1 MIKQPTTVIF
11 DWYNT
16 LINTSININ
25 RITFN
30 QVLDKMGHKNI
41 DLDCIPSS
49 TIPKYL
55 TTFLGKRWKEAI
67 TLYENSLEKSQE
79 LDSFI
84 LNDGAIELL
93 DTLKE
98 NNITMAIVSNKN
110 GKNLRS
116 EVHHKNLT
124 HYFDSII
131 GAGDTGATKPSPEP
145 VLAALTNIN
154 VQPSKEVFFIGDS
167 ASDIQSAID
176 AGCLPIKY
184 GSTTTVNNI
193 LSFKNFDDIR
203 HFICQLINI

>member
-1 MIKQPTTVIF
+1 MKQPTAVIF

-16 LINTSININ
+16 LIDTSINID
-25 RITFN
+25 RTTFY
-30 QVLDKMGHKNI
+30 QVLDQMGYKNI
-41 DLDCIPSS
+41 DLDSIPNS

-55 TTFLGKRWKEAI
+55 ITLLGKRWKEATI
-67 TLYENSLEKSQE
+67 LYENSLEKSQKS
-79 LDSFI
+79 DNFM

-110 GKNLRS
+110 GERLRS
-116 EVHHKNLT
+116 EIHHKNLT

-131 GAGDTGATKPSPEP
+131 GSGDTGTIKPSPEP

-154 VQPSKEVFFIGDS
+154 IEPSKEVFFIGDS
-167 ASDIQSAID
+167 ISDIQSAIE

-184 GSTTTVNNI
+184 GSTNIIKDI
-193 LSFKNFDDIR
+193 LSFKNFYDIR
-203 HFICQLINI
+203 NFICQLINI